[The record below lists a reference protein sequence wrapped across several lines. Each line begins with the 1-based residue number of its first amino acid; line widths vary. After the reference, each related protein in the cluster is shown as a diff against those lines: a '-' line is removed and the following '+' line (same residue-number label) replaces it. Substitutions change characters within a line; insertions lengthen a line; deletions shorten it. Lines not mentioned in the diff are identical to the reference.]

1 MRGRVSWVTRVTGHK
16 IWPTVSS
23 DSDNIFHFAVNT
35 CTYFLMFWY
44 WNTLFLS
51 FHYPAVICMAWSSW
65 RTSCTRQRWR
75 QRVHP
80 DLGLMPPWWFCPMLA
95 SSQRARRVHHM
106 HHKLGNKPLWSS
118 AVAAAATTA
127 TWLSSKWWR
136 VDIVW
141 PQSAP
146 KSRCPRRT
154 DFAPRCLT
162 GGVTP
167 PSDNFS
173 RDEPQHA
180 LWTGLPRLA
189 SSKLTPTA
197 LRQSSNVYY

>member
-35 CTYFLMFWY
+35 CTYFLMFWD

-80 DLGLMPPWWFCPMLA
+80 DLGLMPPWWFRP
-95 SSQRARRVHHM
+95 RANGR
-106 HHKLGNKPLWSS
+106 
-118 AVAAAATTA
+118 AACITCITN
-127 TWLSSKWWR
+127 S
-136 VDIVW
+136 VI
-141 PQSAP
+141 
-146 KSRCPRRT
+146 SRCDRAQLQRQQQQQ
-154 DFAPRCLT
+154 R
-162 GGVTP
+162 GY
-167 PSDNFS
+167 
-173 RDEPQHA
+173 
-180 LWTGLPRLA
+180 
-189 SSKLTPTA
+189 
-197 LRQSSNVYY
+197 RQSDGESTSYDRNQRRNHVVRVGQTSLLVASPAAWRHRLIISPGTNHSMHCGQDYRD